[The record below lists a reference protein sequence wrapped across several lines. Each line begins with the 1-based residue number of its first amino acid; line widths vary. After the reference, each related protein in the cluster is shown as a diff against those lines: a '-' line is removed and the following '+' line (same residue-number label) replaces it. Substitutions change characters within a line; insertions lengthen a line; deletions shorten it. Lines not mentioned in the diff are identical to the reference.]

1 MKTSVSLWLTMI
13 LTKNIYKASYFRAF
27 DRCFT
32 SGWLTSGSQF
42 LFIVSRRFAL
52 FLGLGG
58 LLARNL
64 AIFAPISV

>member
-1 MKTSVSLWLTMI
+1 MKTNISLWLTMI
-13 LTKNIYKASYFRAF
+13 LNKNIYKASYFRAF

-32 SGWLTSGSQF
+32 SGAAHFWLTILFFLSQRKA
-42 LFIVSRRFAL
+42 V

-58 LLARNL
+58 LLAHNL

>member
-1 MKTSVSLWLTMI
+1 MKTNASLRLTMI
-13 LTKNIYKASYFRAF
+13 LNKNIYKAPYFGAF

-32 SGWLTSGSQF
+32 SGWLTSGSRF
-42 LFIVSRRFAL
+42 LFIVSQRFTL

-58 LLARNL
+58 LLAHNL